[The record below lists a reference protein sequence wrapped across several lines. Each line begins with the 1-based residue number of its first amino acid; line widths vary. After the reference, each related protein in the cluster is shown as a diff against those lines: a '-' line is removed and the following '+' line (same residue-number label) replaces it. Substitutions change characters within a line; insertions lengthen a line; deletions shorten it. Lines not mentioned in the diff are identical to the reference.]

1 MFPYSLRLVLIA
13 RDLKSCWQLVL
24 YIAVAEVAQI
34 LANVQKSPA
43 AVDRASFQTKLEN
56 IRLDTAKGYSEGPS
70 LNLRNPSGSS
80 GCFSITSSQ
89 VGSNAKFPMLEKSLF

>member
-1 MFPYSLRLVLIA
+1 MEKQYKGEVDNTCEGKHMRGKTFFPVGLNLWPNRYH
-13 RDLKSCWQLVL
+13 
-24 YIAVAEVAQI
+24 
-34 LANVQKSPA
+34 
-43 AVDRASFQTKLEN
+43 RASFQTKLEN

-80 GCFSITSSQ
+80 GFFSITSSQ